1 MFARHLAAIAAVA
14 VVTLLTG
21 CVERRFR
28 VESNPPGA
36 YLYVNNTPYGP
47 TPVDV
52 PFLFYGDYDIQLVKE
67 GFQTKRVK
75 EPVPAPWYQYPIAD
89 FFSENVWP
97 AQITDIR
104 PLYYEMEPIVQPN
117 LDLLRAEG
125 EELRGRG
132 AALPPPRYPDPRKD
146 KPTGRSTVPPGEAL
160 PPPREIPAL
169 PPPSPGELD

>member
-1 MFARHLAAIAAVA
+1 MVRRTYRVIVTLAVLA
-14 VVTLLTG
+14 LLTG
-21 CVERRFR
+21 CIERRFR
-28 VESNPPGA
+28 IESSPPGA
-36 YLYVNNTPYGP
+36 YVYVNNTPYGP

-75 EPVPAPWYQYPIAD
+75 EPIPAPWYQYPIAD

-104 PLYYEMEPIVQPN
+104 PLYYEMEPIIQPN
-117 LDLLRAEG
+117 LDLLKAEG

-132 AALPPPRYPDPRKD
+132 AALPPPRYPDPQKN
-146 KPTGRSTVPPGEAL
+146 KPTDRTVAPGEVLPAPRETPEL
-160 PPPREIPAL
+160 PPPL
-169 PPPSPGELD
+169 PGEPK

>member
-1 MFARHLAAIAAVA
+1 MFARRLAAITAVA
-14 VVTLLTG
+14 ITTLLTG

-36 YLYVNNTPYGP
+36 YLYINNTPYGP

-52 PFLFYGDYDIQLVKE
+52 PFLFYGDYDIELVKE

-97 AQITDIR
+97 TQITDIR
-104 PLYYEMEPIVQPN
+104 PLYFEMEPIVQPN
-117 LDLLRAEG
+117 LDLLKSEA
-125 EELRGRG
+125 EELRSRG

-146 KPTGRSTVPPGEAL
+146 KPTDRSVPPGEAL
-160 PPPREIPAL
+160 PPPRETPAL
-169 PPPSPGELD
+169 PPPMPGEQG